1 MPKNKAIFRYPSM
14 CAPGNKNYL
23 SYILR
28 LEVAL
33 KKITG
38 DIKTQLTH
46 GANQRRPRLMN
57 YRFLQQFYPGC
68 PPEGARKLKRNFPLA
83 YSFFLMM
90 DAFNHILSILRLTYF
105 FQATKELKFEYILK
119 LMDTLI

>member
-1 MPKNKAIFRYPSM
+1 M

-90 DAFNHILSILRLTYF
+90 DAFNHILSVLRLTYF
-105 FQATKELKFEYILK
+105 FQTP
-119 LMDTLI
+119 